1 MQSIHEEILNLIKT
15 CDDST
20 LASELSN
27 YHAADIADVFQT
39 LTAEER
45 KRVYDLLDTAFIA
58 EIMSFYDDVEDYVEE
73 FSPEETADIIEEMD
87 TDDAVE
93 LLNELDEEDKEEI
106 LELLEEEVK
115 EAIEEVDKY
124 DEDLVGSYMSDNF
137 ITVHESDSIK
147 KAMNSMVSQAG
158 DHDNIFTLFVVNDNE
173 EYLGVIYL
181 KDLIVSRKEV
191 ELSSLIMSSYPSF
204 YDDQIMSE
212 CINKMKDYEENMF
225 PVISRDN
232 KLLGVITSDSIVEAV
247 EEEMEEDYVKLGG
260 LSESEELDESVGS
273 SIKKRIPWLIFLL
286 ALSLIVSSVIGTFEN
301 VIDGLPVIVFFQ
313 SMILG
318 MSGNVGTQSLAVTI
332 RNLTDD
338 SFISDRK
345 KQARSLWKELRIGFV
360 NGLIIGGVSLLF
372 VFVYLLIVRPEIV
385 PGNGFVYT
393 DALMVASITS
403 GSMLVAITT
412 ASLIGALF
420 PIILTKMKIDPAV
433 ASGPFITTMNDIVSV
448 LIYYGLT
455 SLIFFVILQIG

>member
-1 MQSIHEEILNLIKT
+1 MQQIHDEILQIIQN
-15 CDDST
+15 CSDEN

-45 KRVYDLLDTAFIA
+45 KRVYDLLDTSFIA

-106 LELLEEEVK
+106 IELLDEDVK
-115 EAIEEVDKY
+115 ESVLQVDKY

-137 ITVHESDSIK
+137 IVVKENDSIK
-147 KAMNSMVSQAG
+147 KAMNAMVSQAG
-158 DHDNIFTLFVVNDNE
+158 EHDNIFTLFVVNDNE
-173 EYLGVIYL
+173 EYVGVIYL

-191 ELSSLIMSSYPSF
+191 ELSTLIMSSYPSF

-212 CINKMKDYEENMF
+212 CVNKMRDYEENMF
-225 PVISRDN
+225 PVISHEN

-247 EEEMEEDYVKLGG
+247 EEEFEEDYAKLGG
-260 LSESEELDESVGS
+260 LSESEELDESIGS
-273 SIKKRIPWLIFLL
+273 SIKKRIPWLVFLL
-286 ALSLIVSSVIGTFEN
+286 FLSLIVSSVIGSFEG
-301 VIDGLPVIVFFQ
+301 VIDELPVIVFFQ

-318 MSGNVGTQSLAVTI
+318 MAGNVGTQSLAVTI
-332 RNLTDD
+332 RNLTDENFVND
-338 SFISDRK
+338 KK
-345 KQARSLWKELRIGFV
+345 KQRKSIWKELRIGLL
-360 NGLIIGGVSLLF
+360 NGLIIGVVSFAF
-372 VFVYLLIVRPEIV
+372 VLAYLNIVRPEID
-385 PGNGFVYT
+385 PGNGFRFMDSLIV
-393 DALMVASITS
+393 SGITS
-403 GSMLVAITT
+403 ISMFFAIGM
-412 ASLIGALF
+412 ASLIGTLF
-420 PIILTKMKIDPAV
+420 PLILTKLKIDPAV
-433 ASGPFITTMNDIVSV
+433 ASGPFITTMNDIIAV

-455 SLIFFVILQIG
+455 CLLFFVIF